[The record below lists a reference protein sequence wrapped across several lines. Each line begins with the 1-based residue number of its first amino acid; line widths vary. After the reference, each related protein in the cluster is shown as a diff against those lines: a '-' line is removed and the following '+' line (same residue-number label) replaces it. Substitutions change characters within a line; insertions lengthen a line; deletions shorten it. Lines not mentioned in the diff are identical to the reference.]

1 MKKGERKE
9 ILWRILIG
17 IVSGIILDIWSVF
30 VLVISAFN
38 WIYTLIVGKRIKE
51 IAELS
56 DIWSTQL
63 YTYFRYVTLVTNER
77 PFPFNDLTKSFS
89 KFKK

>member
-63 YTYFRYVTLVTNER
+63 YTYFRYVTLVTNE
-77 PFPFNDLTKSFS
+77 
-89 KFKK
+89 